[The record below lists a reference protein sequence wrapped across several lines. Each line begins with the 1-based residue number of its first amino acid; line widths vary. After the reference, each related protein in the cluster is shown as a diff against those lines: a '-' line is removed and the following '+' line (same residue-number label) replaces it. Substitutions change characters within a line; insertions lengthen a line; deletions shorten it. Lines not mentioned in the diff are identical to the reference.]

1 MGDVAAL
8 PATGSTTASAQVK
21 APATPGTYFYG
32 VCVDTVAGETDSDNN
47 CSAALPV
54 TVSNAAEREGRPD
67 LLVASPSVSDVSPAA
82 GARFTLSVSVSN
94 VGGTS
99 SAPTTLRY
107 YRSADAALTDADT
120 QVGTDQVAE
129 LAGQGSA
136 SHSVDLIAPS
146 TPGTYYFGACVDA
159 FTDEWDTTNNCSA
172 SVTVTVPETEQSR
185 ATVEVSAEENK
196 AWAPVGDKVDL
207 SARVLDDGGEEV
219 TGASVSWSSS
229 DTSVATV
236 DSLGVMTAVGE
247 GTATLTATAT
257 LSGSS
262 TQSVAHRL
270 QASAG
275 AVVKSAGTVVGSIE
289 MEVVTR
295 AARVEVAPIS
305 LSFDAVGESDTLSAT
320 VYDENGNVIQ
330 PRYLIWSSAD
340 TEVATVVWH
349 SGDVQALGDGSTTV
363 SVTANGS
370 ATGSAMVTV
379 TLPKARV
386 SASPRSLTFES
397 REETQTVTITVLDNN
412 GDEDEDAA
420 FTWSSTY
427 VSSPLQGHYGDIT
440 VTEVADGLSI
450 TAHGSGRGSITVSSG
465 DVEPAL
471 IVISVW
477 QIAASLEISP
487 SPASVSVD
495 GTVTLSAAVEDANG
509 YSIPVAE
516 GDRGGLAVTWATSAS
531 DVATV
536 TGSSSS
542 HNTGGTATVTGI
554 KAGSATITA
563 SVVADDEDVT
573 STATITVTDSN

>member
-1 MGDVAAL
+1 M
-8 PATGSTTASAQVK
+8 
-21 APATPGTYFYG
+21 
-32 VCVDTVAGETDSDNN
+32 
-47 CSAALPV
+47 
-54 TVSNAAEREGRPD
+54 
-67 LLVASPSVSDVSPAA
+67 
-82 GARFTLSVSVSN
+82 
-94 VGGTS
+94 
-99 SAPTTLRY
+99 
-107 YRSADAALTDADT
+107 
-120 QVGTDQVAE
+120 
-129 LAGQGSA
+129 
-136 SHSVDLIAPS
+136 
-146 TPGTYYFGACVDA
+146 
-159 FTDEWDTTNNCSA
+159 
-172 SVTVTVPETEQSR
+172 TVTVPESVQTR
-185 ATVEVSAEENK
+185 ATVEVSADQNK
-196 AWAPVGDKVDL
+196 AWAPVGDELDL

-219 TGASVSWSSS
+219 TGAIVSWSSS

-236 DSLGVMTAVGE
+236 DSSGVMTAVGK

-257 LSGSS
+257 LSGLS
-262 TQSVAHRL
+262 TQSAAHRL

-295 AARVEVAPIS
+295 AARVEVAPTS
-305 LSFDAVGESDTLSAT
+305 LSFDAVGETDTLSAT
-320 VYDENGNVIQ
+320 VYDENDNVIQ

-386 SASPRSLTFES
+386 SASPRSLTFKS

-427 VSSPLQGHYGDIT
+427 TPTALQGHFGHIT
-440 VTEVADGLSI
+440 VTEVVGGLSI

-471 IVISVW
+471 IVISAW

-487 SPASVSVD
+487 PTASVSVD

-542 HNTGGTATVTGI
+542 HNTGGTATVTG
-554 KAGSATITA
+554 KTAGTATITA
-563 SVVADDEDVT
+563 SVVAGDEFVT
-573 STATITVTDSN
+573 RTATITVTDSS